1 MRIVH
6 ENTNKNA
13 AHFEKMFSL
22 SYEWEK
28 HFFGRRFKYI
38 QIVTCKFK
46 RPRNHVTITF

>member
-1 MRIVH
+1 MIIVH

-28 HFFGRRFKYI
+28 HFLAEGSSTYK
-38 QIVTCKFK
+38 
-46 RPRNHVTITF
+46 

>member
-28 HFFGRRFKYI
+28 HVFCQKVQVHTNSYL
-38 QIVTCKFK
+38 
-46 RPRNHVTITF
+46 